1 MSMQD
6 PIADMIARVKNAQ
19 AVGKPQVAMP
29 SSKMKVAIAKV
40 LKDEG
45 YIGDFR
51 VEGDSKLTLV
61 LLLKYSHGK
70 PVIEHIKRVSRP
82 GLRIYKT
89 RDDMPKPMGGL
100 GVAVMSTSAGVISDR
115 EARRTNVG
123 GEVLMIIW

>member
-6 PIADMIARVKNAQ
+6 PIADMISRVKNAQ
-19 AVGKPQVAMP
+19 AVGKHHVAMP

-45 YIGDFR
+45 YIEEFR
-51 VEGDSKLTLV
+51 VEGDAKLNLV
-61 LLLKYSHGK
+61 ITLKYNLGK

-89 RDDMPKPMGGL
+89 RSDMPKPMGGL
-100 GVAVMSTSAGVISDR
+100 GVAVMSTSAGVVSDR
-115 EARRTNVG
+115 IARKTNVG
-123 GEVLMIIW
+123 GEVLMIVW